1 MMKMF
6 YLEEDMF
13 GFKGGMGLAERKY
26 PGYIL
31 PACLPACLLA
41 CMPAC
46 LLLLSFCAS
55 SNLD

>member
-1 MMKMF
+1 MMMKMF

-13 GFKGGMGLAERKY
+13 GFKGGMGLAERKQ

-31 PACLPACLLA
+31 PACL
-41 CMPAC
+41 PAC